1 MHISNWWFLLS
12 IYYLLHCLI
21 EWLLFNIKWTVF
33 RGVGVVQNVE
43 VRFLKGTASVR
54 EASSISALW
63 KVWESFKKQKSKKK
77 ILSLQTHPFTYS
89 FKDQFDTFWL
99 PCWTDGFSKFIDI
112 LYSDV
117 VFFLFYILLSE
128 QRIRKSKYIHPG
140 VVVMRFKEN
149 SFQHF
154 RNSWLYA
161 LGRINNDIIYFDV
174 YFTDM

>member
-1 MHISNWWFLLS
+1 MSDRCIHRTEPNATRRGNYFVFMHAYFQLVVPFIL
-12 IYYLLHCLI
+12 YYLLHCLI

-117 VFFLFYILLSE
+117 VFIFFLHFIKWTE
-128 QRIRKSKYIHPG
+128 NK
-140 VVVMRFKEN
+140 KE
-149 SFQHF
+149 
-154 RNSWLYA
+154 
-161 LGRINNDIIYFDV
+161 
-174 YFTDM
+174 

>member
-1 MHISNWWFLLS
+1 MYLCMHISNWWFLLS

-54 EASSISALW
+54 EASSISAPW

-128 QRIRKSKYIHPG
+128 QRIRKSKYIH
-140 VVVMRFKEN
+140 R
-149 SFQHF
+149 SWRSSHAFQ
-154 RNSWLYA
+154 
-161 LGRINNDIIYFDV
+161 GK
-174 YFTDM
+174 